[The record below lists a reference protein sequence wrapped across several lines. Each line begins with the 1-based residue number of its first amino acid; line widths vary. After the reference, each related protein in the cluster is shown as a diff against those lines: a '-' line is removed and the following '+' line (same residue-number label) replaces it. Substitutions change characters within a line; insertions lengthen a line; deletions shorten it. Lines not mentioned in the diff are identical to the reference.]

1 MKNYFTKIL
10 LVSFICIFASV
21 ACKAQYATGIGIRAG
36 KVASGI
42 DVKHFF
48 NTEHQLAIEVNAGY
62 TLEAHGGYFAKLF
75 LIKQASIKKSNIPFP
90 LKPEVSLA
98 VVIMN
103 GATSWQTALMAS
115 NLSCGLACK
124 VMIVEVW
131 LTQLIPE

>member
-90 LKPEVSLA
+90 LKLIFRQSRLQIPLKF
-98 VVIMN
+98 IY
-103 GATSWQTALMAS
+103 GAGIHAGYFA
-115 NLSCGLACK
+115 
-124 VMIVEVW
+124 
-131 LTQLIPE
+131 